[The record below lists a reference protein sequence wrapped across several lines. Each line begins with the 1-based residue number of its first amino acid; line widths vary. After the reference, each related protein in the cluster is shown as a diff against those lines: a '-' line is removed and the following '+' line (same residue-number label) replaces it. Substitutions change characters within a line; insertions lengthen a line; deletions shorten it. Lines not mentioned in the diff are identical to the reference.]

1 MISVI
6 IATMWKCDRLKETLK
21 ELDLNSIVGEIL
33 LFDNTDNQI
42 KITDIKKL
50 NHILEGK
57 NTYVTAPWNK
67 GARMAKYDKLL
78 ILNDDNW
85 MDWGILNILN
95 EYITSDIGVIG
106 MAGNA
111 IDLKETGD
119 MELVPVTHRHGNFGI
134 AMFIHKDSWIPIP
147 EEMKVWCQDDWLFV
161 KNRNLGKPNYALT
174 NFKIE
179 GNISLTNNILDSNSE
194 IQKIREIDLRL
205 KQQYNLF

>member
-6 IATMWKCDRLKETLK
+6 IPTMWRCDRLNQTLN
-21 ELDLNSIVGEIL
+21 ELNSHSLVGEIL
-33 LFDNTDNQI
+33 LFDNTTNQTP
-42 KITDIKKL
+42 ITNLSKL

-67 GARMAKYDKLL
+67 GVKMAKHDKLF

-85 MDWGILNILN
+85 MDWGIMDVLYD
-95 EYITSDIGVIG
+95 YISDDIGVIG

-111 IDLKETGD
+111 IDLKESD
-119 MELVPVTHRHGNFGI
+119 ELLLTPVTHRHGNFGV
-134 AMFIHKDSWIPIP
+134 AMFIHKNSWIPIP

-161 KNRNLGKPNYALT
+161 KNREIGKQNYALT

-179 GNISLTNNILDSNSE
+179 GSISLTNNILDTDSE
-194 IQKIREIDLRL
+194 IQKIRQNDLRL